1 MRKKLSPDRT
11 GIDVDIVAGP
21 IHVAGR
27 HGEAA
32 AADAVSQPFFYILN
46 IKLMKDLVSEFKFY
60 GQSSSNTQC
69 PSHILYML
77 PLKKSFATDLIEYF
91 FKSSQLDHRC
101 LSYQLKK
108 RTGFAT
114 FAGSSDPNCAGER
127 RQKHK
132 KSKRCCRALLHNA
145 LAGATNHDL
154 SDQARPEVR
163 RDIVSLEKAFKDSN
177 DDGHLGEDKAGRA
190 EVATNAVAASLLCK

>member
-32 AADAVSQPFFYILN
+32 AADAVSQPVFYILN

-154 SDQARPEVR
+154 SDPGKARSE
-163 RDIVSLEKAFKDSN
+163 
-177 DDGHLGEDKAGRA
+177 
-190 EVATNAVAASLLCK
+190 T

>member
-1 MRKKLSPDRT
+1 MRKKFSPDRT

-32 AADAVSQPFFYILN
+32 AADAVSQPFILN
-46 IKLMKDLVSEFKFY
+46 IMKDLVSEFKFY

-69 PSHILYML
+69 PSHIRYML

-101 LSYQLKK
+101 LSYQL
-108 RTGFAT
+108 
-114 FAGSSDPNCAGER
+114 
-127 RQKHK
+127 
-132 KSKRCCRALLHNA
+132 
-145 LAGATNHDL
+145 
-154 SDQARPEVR
+154 
-163 RDIVSLEKAFKDSN
+163 
-177 DDGHLGEDKAGRA
+177 
-190 EVATNAVAASLLCK
+190 